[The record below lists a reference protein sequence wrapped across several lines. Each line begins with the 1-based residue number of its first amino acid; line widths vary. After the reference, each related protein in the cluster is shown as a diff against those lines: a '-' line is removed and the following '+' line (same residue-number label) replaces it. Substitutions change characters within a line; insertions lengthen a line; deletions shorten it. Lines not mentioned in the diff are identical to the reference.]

1 MVCRM
6 SEPAYNLTME
16 QVEADPTVRRMLER
30 RSLREET
37 RKGYIKGIRFFC
49 QFYRMEPYK
58 VLERFRTLDPDGAI
72 QEFSEFFAWAK
83 DRVASTSCWKWLP
96 GVRAWMVEN
105 GIRTV
110 DRVGKEI
117 AREFRRKF
125 GGVTTLLKRD
135 ILSKD
140 EIIRVLKVAGLR
152 ERAIIAVMASGGLRL
167 NACLNLQL
175 KHFRDKIWDP
185 TLPCYAVEIPET
197 LSKEGEPYLTFIS
210 SEVAEYIRNLL
221 LERQKAGEKITG
233 ETYVFTAKNKENK
246 PLSDHRF
253 ENIWRWLCEQA
264 GLDLRPVPIKGIHK
278 VAGGKAVNRNAVRYN
293 TRIHALRKFFKT
305 ACSVSGVDRMA
316 SEAFMGHSLTKFGV
330 ESLYDFCTTRIDWLR
345 DEYLKALPN
354 LTFLKTLPVIP
365 VRNHEA
371 HEKIQALEA
380 ENRALKEELKSLEV
394 RLLKVEAGTERLL
407 KTLALFLGPGVKRLA
422 KEQGLEKEYRKVEK
436 EVKKD
441 YEQ

>member
-1 MVCRM
+1 M

-37 RKGYIKGIRFFC
+37 RRGYIKGIRFFC
-49 QFYRMEPYK
+49 QFYGMEPYK
-58 VLERFRTLDPDGAI
+58 VLERFKTLDPDGVV

-83 DRVASTSCWKWLP
+83 DRVASTSCWKWIP

-105 GIRTV
+105 SVRTV
-110 DRVGKEI
+110 DRVGREI

-135 ILSKD
+135 VLGKD
-140 EIIRVLKVAGLR
+140 EIVRVLKVAGLR

-167 NACLNLQL
+167 NACLNIQL
-175 KHFRDKIWDP
+175 RHFRDKIWDP

-210 SEVAEYIRNLL
+210 GEAAEYIRNLL
-221 LERQKAGEKITG
+221 LERQKAGENIAG
-233 ETYVFTAKNKENK
+233 ETYVFTAKNRENK

-253 ENIWRWLCEQA
+253 ENIWRMLCEQA

-278 VAGGKAVNRNAVRYN
+278 VGGGKAVDRKPVRYN

-316 SEAFMGHSLTKFGV
+316 SEAFMGHSLAKFGV
-330 ESLYDFCTTRIDWLR
+330 ESLYDFCTTKVDWLR
-345 DEYLKALPN
+345 EEYLKALPN
-354 LTFLKTLPVIP
+354 LTFLKQLPVIP

-371 HEKIQALEA
+371 HEKIQVLEE
-380 ENRALKEELKSLEV
+380 ENQALKRKLQSLEEDIGELKKMLQ
-394 RLLKVEAGTERLL
+394 KIM
-407 KTLALFLGPGVKRLA
+407 K
-422 KEQGLEKEYRKVEK
+422 
-436 EVKKD
+436 
-441 YEQ
+441 